1 MSRIVVG
8 VDGSPESVEALRWA
22 VDEAR
27 SRRARLDVVMAWE
40 YPVPI
45 DAILPEAADFDH
57 EVEAEVKK
65 LVDEVD
71 PEGSSGVDVHPRV
84 FRGPAGPALIDAAR
98 GAELLVVG
106 SQGRGRI
113 AGLVLGSV
121 SLFCVSKAPCSVV
134 VVPLASQAA

>member
-22 VDEAR
+22 LDEAR
-27 SRRARLDVVMAWE
+27 ARRARLDVVMAWQ
-40 YPVPI
+40 YPVPV
-45 DAILPEAADFDH
+45 DAILPEARDFDRQT
-57 EVEAEVKK
+57 EAEVQT

-71 PEGSSGVDVHPRV
+71 PDGRSGVDVHPRV

-106 SQGRGRI
+106 SQGRGRF

-134 VVPLASQAA
+134 VVPPASRAA